1 MPDATA
7 ESSDETPT
15 VRYEETLAVR
25 DGEDAGGIGR
35 WLLIA
40 VAFLVVASLLPA
52 VFVLSGMLRRVA
64 TVVGGADVLRGAAG
78 SVAADQPVVI
88 AAFVLV
94 GVVGLLI
101 SVAVVRLLVR
111 SVRRALDREVHVRVT
126 DGGVAIERTGSRH
139 SQSPGVAIPFDA
151 ITTVEYVD
159 RDESSVRVEL
169 GDVRAEK
176 FFAGRSRE
184 WVRLERADEPTV
196 YVGSDRPRELA
207 EAVAQRVPGDVAA
220 RPF

>member
-7 ESSDETPT
+7 GSSGETPT
-15 VRYEETLAVR
+15 VRYEETLAIGDDE
-25 DGEDAGGIGR
+25 DGGGIGR
-35 WLLIA
+35 WVLIA
-40 VAFLVVASLLPA
+40 VAFLIAVSLVPA
-52 VFVLSGMLRRVA
+52 VFLLAGMLRRTA
-64 TVVGGADVLRGAAG
+64 TVVGGTGALRAVAS
-78 SVAADQPVVI
+78 SVAADQPVVV
-88 AAFVLV
+88 AAFVLA
-94 GVVGLLI
+94 GVVVLLV
-101 SVAVVRLLVR
+101 SAAVVPLLVR

-126 DGGVAIERTGSRH
+126 DGGVGIERTGSRYW
-139 SQSPGVAIPFDA
+139 QSPGVAIPFGA

-159 RDESSVRVEL
+159 RDESSFRVEL

-184 WVRLERADEPTV
+184 WVRLERADEPAV

-207 EAVAQRVPGDVAA
+207 EAIAQRVPGDVTA